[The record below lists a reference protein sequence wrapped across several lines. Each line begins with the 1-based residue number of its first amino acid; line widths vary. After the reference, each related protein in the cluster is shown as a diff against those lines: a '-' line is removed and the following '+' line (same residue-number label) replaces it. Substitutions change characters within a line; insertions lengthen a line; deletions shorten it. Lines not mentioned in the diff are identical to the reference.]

1 MARMMQCKFHQL
13 RLDEQLASNSPK
25 RWPARLRFPSLRT
38 ALARTR
44 AWVEINA
51 VRKRRPK
58 RLRR

>member
-1 MARMMQCKFHQL
+1 VARMMQCKFHQL
-13 RLDEQLASNSPK
+13 RLDEQLASNCPK

-58 RLRR
+58 KAKQ